1 MEPIGVKDNLIGGVR
16 NVQKDHKVI
25 LNGDGSLDGPN
36 LKLVE
41 SFQVLLTLQ
50 TSGYQMEPIGVKDNL
65 IGGVRNV
72 QKDHKGILK
81 GDGILDGPNSKL
93 VERFKELG
101 TPQVS
106 GYQMEPLR
114 VKDNLIGGSR
124 NIQKDHKG
132 ILKGDESLDGPN
144 SRLVKRFKVFWT
156 P

>member
-1 MEPIGVKDNLIGGVR
+1 MEPIGVKDNLIGDVM
-16 NVQKDHKVI
+16 NVQKDHKGI
-25 LNGDGSLDGPN
+25 LKGYGILDGPN
-36 LKLVE
+36 SMLVVR
-41 SFQVLLTLQ
+41 FKVLGTPQV
-50 TSGYQMEPIGVKDNL
+50 SGYQMEPLRVKDNP
-65 IGGVRNV
+65 IGGGRNI

-93 VERFKELG
+93 VERFKVLW
-101 TPQVS
+101 TPQVL
-106 GYQMEPLR
+106 GYHMEPLR